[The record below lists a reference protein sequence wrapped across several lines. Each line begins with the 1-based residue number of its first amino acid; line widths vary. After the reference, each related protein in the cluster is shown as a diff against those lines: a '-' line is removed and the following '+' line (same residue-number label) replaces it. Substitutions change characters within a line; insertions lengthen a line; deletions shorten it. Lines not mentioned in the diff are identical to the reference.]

1 MGAESEEISR
11 AERTGVEGV
20 YRLEFEVPWPP
31 NQVAAY
37 LIDAE
42 GEEPILVD
50 AGSPSD
56 DGTTNWS
63 RTLGCVGYEPDDVS
77 DVVVTHPHTD
87 HIGKVPEL
95 REAGAEIHAPGRVL
109 DQLRRDEEELEEG
122 VREVGHA
129 VGYDDDRLET
139 AVENAV
145 SSLQRN
151 RRLLEPDAAT
161 THSLPYDE
169 FVVGGREFEA
179 FRTPGH
185 QIHHAVFLTEIG
197 GDTVLFSGDGIIE
210 TFRPAALHTG
220 VDHGAFDAIDAF
232 FDAMDTFERIDADN
246 DVEIVLP
253 GHGPVFSDLA
263 GAVESTRGK
272 LEGLLDGTAKAVE
285 SVGPASP
292 ADVAE
297 ERWGEVKHPGQ
308 VLDVIGAL
316 GTLERRGEVAY
327 ETEDSVRMYEKA

>member
-1 MGAESEEISR
+1 MGADTEEER
-11 AERTGVEGV
+11 RVKRTGVGGV

-31 NQVAAY
+31 NHVAAY

-42 GEEPILVD
+42 GEDPILID
-50 AGSPSD
+50 TGGPSS
-56 DGTTNWS
+56 DGETDWS
-63 RTLGCVGYEPDDVS
+63 KTLGCLGYEPEDIS
-77 DVVVTHPHTD
+77 DVVVTHPHSD

-95 REAGAEIHAPGRVL
+95 RDAGADAHAPAPAIE
-109 DQLRRDEEELEEG
+109 QLLRSEDDLEEG
-122 VREVGHA
+122 VSEVGRE

-151 RRLLEPDAAT
+151 RRLLEPDR
-161 THSLPYDE
+161 THPLPYDE
-169 FVVGGREFEA
+169 FVVGGRTFEA

-220 VDHGAFDAIDAF
+220 IDHGAFDAVDAF
-232 FDAMDTFERIDADN
+232 FDAMETFERIDAEADPGL
-246 DVEIVLP
+246 VLP
-253 GHGPVFSDLA
+253 GHGPVFSDLE
-263 GAVESTRGK
+263 GAVEYTREK
-272 LEGLLDGTAKAVE
+272 LEKLLDGTAEAVE

-292 ADVAE
+292 ADIAE

-327 ETEDSVRMYEKA
+327 ETEGGVRMYEKA